1 MAAASTAVRRPDKAR
16 VLLVD
21 DNDDYRHLVRVLLC
35 SIGYDVLDVEN
46 GQLAIEACKSF
57 SPAIVLVDYDMP
69 VMNGMEFLDAKEA
82 DAAIAPIPVVMIT
95 ASDVDVRGR
104 VIKKLAKPI
113 SASTVVLTVNNIVG
127 DTK

>member
-1 MAAASTAVRRPDKAR
+1 
-16 VLLVD
+16 
-21 DNDDYRHLVRVLLC
+21 VRVLLC

-82 DAAIAPIPVVMIT
+82 DEAIAPIPVVMIT

-127 DTK
+127 ECK